1 MITCPSTPP
10 FLDLGEV
17 MKTMVLQKVPFMHC
31 HIRCPWPC
39 SRPLLTHTSA
49 GDTQTLKVTPGS
61 VSVGSPVAH
70 KVLFEPSKH
79 LWKVW
84 GLILNAVSPLP
95 LSCWGFSFA
104 LEHGVSV
111 FGEIQHSPV
120 NGPSAAS
127 CNFGVLAEDECTSF
141 YSATLSCFF
150 IEKLQLHQAI

>member
-1 MITCPSTPP
+1 MSAAPRAPASVAGHCWPIP
-10 FLDLGEV
+10 
-17 MKTMVLQKVPFMHC
+17 LQE
-31 HIRCPWPC
+31 
-39 SRPLLTHTSA
+39 
-49 GDTQTLKVTPGS
+49 TLKGRSGS

-70 KVLFEPSKH
+70 KVLFEPSEL
-79 LWKVW
+79 LWQVW
-84 GLILNAVSPLP
+84 GLNLNGVSPLP
-95 LSCWGFSFA
+95 PSCWGFSFA
-104 LEHGVSV
+104 LERGVSV